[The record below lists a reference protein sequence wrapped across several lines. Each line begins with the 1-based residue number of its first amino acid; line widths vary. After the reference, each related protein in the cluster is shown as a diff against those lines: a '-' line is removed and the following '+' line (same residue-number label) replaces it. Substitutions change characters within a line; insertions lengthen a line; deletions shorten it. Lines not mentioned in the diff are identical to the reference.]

1 MNIGVSSVRPQQDLA
16 SHPDFSSLSGKP
28 GQQNASNGGGNQSI
42 DPSSLL
48 FANSTQ
54 SQVNF
59 APPNSQDSQTDASN
73 PLSGNDSQNTQNQSG
88 VAQQIMSLLM
98 QLMQMLMQNNP
109 NQSNSNSSQPATNNL
124 ATQGGGGGGVGSS
137 GGAGEGSVD
146 SAGSGGDAVA
156 SADGESG
163 MSTPTSD
170 TASGVSGDT
179 SLSGSG
185 DLHLPQQ
192 LEPYRADIM
201 DASKATGVSPSVLAG
216 QIWAESRGKLGDDTT
231 NVNGKTDAGLM
242 QVNADTF
249 AGLKKDN
256 PDLLGNADVNNAHDN
271 IMAGALYMR
280 DQQKEF
286 GDVGSAL
293 RAYNSGPDKV
303 DKSDLSNAGGIGD
316 PDYVKNVMNF
326 AKIIESGQG
335 ELPA

>member
-1 MNIGVSSVRPQQDLA
+1 MSIGVSSVRPQQDFA

-28 GQQNASNGGGNQSI
+28 GQHGSLNGGGSGNQSI

-48 FANSTQ
+48 FANAAQ

-59 APPNSQDSQTDASN
+59 ASPNSQDSQTDASN
-73 PLSGNDSQNTQNQSG
+73 PLSGTDSQNQAG

-109 NQSNSNSSQPATNNL
+109 NQSNSSNSQPTTNNL
-124 ATQGGGGGGVGSS
+124 ATQGGGGVDSS

-146 SAGSGGDAVA
+146 SAGGGDAVA
-156 SADGESG
+156 SVDDGSQL
-163 MSTPTSD
+163 STPTSD
-170 TASGVSGDT
+170 TAGTVSGDN

-280 DQQKEF
+280 DQQKAF

>member
-1 MNIGVSSVRPQQDLA
+1 M
-16 SHPDFSSLSGKP
+16 
-28 GQQNASNGGGNQSI
+28 
-42 DPSSLL
+42 L

>member
-1 MNIGVSSVRPQQDLA
+1 M
-16 SHPDFSSLSGKP
+16 
-28 GQQNASNGGGNQSI
+28 
-42 DPSSLL
+42 L
-48 FANSTQ
+48 FANSTP

-59 APPNSQDSQTDASN
+59 APPGSQDSQTDASSA
-73 PLSGNDSQNTQNQSG
+73 LSGSNNQTATPQTG
-88 VAQQIMSLLM
+88 MAQQIMTLLM
-98 QLMQMLMQNNP
+98 ELMQMLMQNNP
-109 NQSNSNSSQPATNNL
+109 NQSNSGSGQPTSNNL
-124 ATQGGGGGGVGSS
+124 ATQGGGGDGVDSS
-137 GGAGEGSVD
+137 GGTAEGSVD
-146 SAGSGGDAVA
+146 GAGGGGGDAAA
-156 SADGESG
+156 SADGASG
-163 MSTPTSD
+163 LSTPSSD
-170 TASGVSGDT
+170 TASAVSGDT

-249 AGLKKDN
+249 AGLKQEN
-256 PDLLGNADVNNAHDN
+256 PELLGNADVNNAHDN

-280 DQQKEF
+280 DQQKAF

-303 DKSDLSNAGGIGD
+303 DKNDLSNAGGIGD

-335 ELPA
+335 QLPA